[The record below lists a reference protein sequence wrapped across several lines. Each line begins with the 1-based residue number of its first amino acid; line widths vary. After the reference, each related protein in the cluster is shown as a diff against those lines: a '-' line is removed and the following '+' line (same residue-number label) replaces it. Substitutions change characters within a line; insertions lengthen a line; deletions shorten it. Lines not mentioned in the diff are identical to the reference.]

1 MSRPKPTLLCALTGF
16 LLLLESLLC
25 FASADYKV
33 QTLMTNSSILTN
45 SPAAQSHQPKF
56 MYKVTLGRSEMNF
69 QEVSGLGNETQ
80 VIEYRAGN
88 SKVFTPV
95 RMPGM
100 VRTGNITLKKGFLKN
115 DAALWNW
122 FNQIKMN
129 TVKRVT
135 VVIQLVDETGTA
147 VIAWRLNNAFPTKVS
162 STNLKGNNK
171 DVAIE
176 TLELACE
183 TLVITH

>member
-1 MSRPKPTLLCALTGF
+1 
-16 LLLLESLLC
+16 
-25 FASADYKV
+25 
-33 QTLMTNSSILTN
+33 MTNSPILTD

-56 MYKVTLGRSEMNF
+56 MYKVTLGRSEMYF
-69 QEVSGLGNETQ
+69 QEAAGLGNETR
-80 VIEYRAGN
+80 VIEYRAGK

-95 RMPGM
+95 KIPGLAK
-100 VRTGNITLKKGFLKN
+100 TGNITLKKGFLKN
-115 DAALWNW
+115 NAALWNW
-122 FNQIKMN
+122 FNRIKMN

-147 VIAWRLNNAFPTKVS
+147 VITWRLNNAFPTKVS